1 MEEAEL
7 FKDDSDGF
15 KVDLQAKHIRQVLQ
29 SVIEKEQVSADLRA
43 LCIQLMCQMGLVR
56 ANSEDLLRAAL
67 YQSKYS
73 VTLLDQTV
81 EYFCSLSE
89 VYSNPIFSSVNV
101 NDTRFDL
108 ESVAAIQNSTK
119 FERGGDYG
127 TARNQLLT
135 IGDKYYYYA
144 D

>member
-1 MEEAEL
+1 MKDAEL
-7 FKDDSDGF
+7 FKDDPDGF

-56 ANSEDLLRAAL
+56 ANSEDLLRAAI

-73 VTLLDQTV
+73 VALLDQTV

-89 VYSNPIFSSVNV
+89 VHSNPIFSSVNV
-101 NDTRFDL
+101 SDTRFSLD
-108 ESVAAIQNSTK
+108 SISKIQDGTK